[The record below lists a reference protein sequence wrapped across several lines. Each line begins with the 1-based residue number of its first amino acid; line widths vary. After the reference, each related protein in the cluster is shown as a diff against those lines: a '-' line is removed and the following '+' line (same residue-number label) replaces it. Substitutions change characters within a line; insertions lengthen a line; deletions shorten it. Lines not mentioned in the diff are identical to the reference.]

1 MICLICWKKFRL
13 ILLPLLFII
22 TILQII
28 YFAGE
33 IVQTQEVRTLP
44 GKLDQVPV
52 FNSNSPEMIENEGIL
67 LSTFPPQGKKV
78 ATAHL
83 NFAFQGRFDI
93 FAHHFSPPSEDG
105 RFLYFGIILQNASAK
120 IIKLEILQGA
130 SYLVQPDAPY
140 NDDIPAVIENP
151 NGDIYAGPGDRAMN
165 DNLRGK
171 RQENLPE
178 ILEIPP
184 KKTVILLN
192 LPIPVKKKTEYLGN
206 GRSTL
211 IRLRSSGPV
220 YAASLA
226 MYAQKDANNIDRPPS
241 IEAWQNLLNNGNL
254 ITPRDKTPTPLDQNN
269 GQLIYGR
276 VAGVTQ
282 GSQWQ
287 AKLLDN
293 SNSKYLTI
301 PKHGQAFSY
310 TLSTVHR
317 GTLGTGIVQSA
328 RILRRYP
335 DTAYQA
341 HGNYGVQYNL
351 ILPLYNPN
359 QQTQI
364 VSLSIQTP
372 IKEDYLDKGG
382 LRFYSFPSGP
392 IFFRGTVR
400 LRYKNK
406 QGKIITRY
414 VRLQQRQGELGEPL
428 INLSIKAKES
438 KIIQIDFLYPPD
450 STPPQVLTIVN
461 LDHGYLTVIL
471 VQFVSII
478 TLMFMIMWRKHFID

>member
-1 MICLICWKKFRL
+1 MKKL
-13 ILLPLLFII
+13 PTIVMPLLLII
-22 TILQII
+22 TVILQI
-28 YFAGE
+28 FLPKE
-33 IVQTQEVRTLP
+33 IVQTQEVRALP
-44 GKLDQVPV
+44 GKLDEVPI
-52 FNSNSPEMIENEGIL
+52 FNSNSPEIIENEGIL
-67 LSTFPPQGKKV
+67 LSTFSPQGRKV
-78 ATAHL
+78 AGAHL

-105 RFLYFGIILQNASAK
+105 RSLYFGIILHNASTK
-120 IIKLEILQGA
+120 TIKVEILQGA

-140 NDDIPAVIENP
+140 NDDIPAWIENP
-151 NGDIYAGPGDRAMN
+151 KGDIYAGPGDRTMN

-178 ILEIPP
+178 ILEIPA

-192 LPIPVKKKTEYLGN
+192 LPIPVKKKIEYLGN

-211 IRLRSSGPV
+211 LRLRSNGPV

-226 MYAQKDANNIDRPPS
+226 MYAEKDAKNIDRPPS

-254 ITPRDKTPTPLDQNN
+254 VTPRDKSPTPLDQNN

-287 AKLLDN
+287 AKLLDTPK
-293 SNSKYLTI
+293 SKYLTI
-301 PKHGQAFSY
+301 PQRGQAFSY
-310 TLSTVHR
+310 TLSTVYR

-351 ILPLYNPN
+351 ILPLYNPTK
-359 QQTQI
+359 QTQI

-382 LRFYSFPSGP
+382 LRFYPFPNGP
-392 IFFRGTVR
+392 VFFRGTVR
-400 LRYKNK
+400 LRYQNK
-406 QGKIITRY
+406 PGQIITRY

-428 INLSIKAKES
+428 INLRIKAKES
-438 KIIQIDFLYPPD
+438 KIIQLDFLYPPD

-461 LDHGYLTVIL
+461 LDHAYMTVIL

-478 TLMFMIMWRKHFID
+478 TLIFTMMWRKHFEN